1 MDRTSRQM
9 NRTLNLGKWIVHQVN
24 GSYIMEMDR
33 TSGKGTYITQMSR
46 TSREVDR
53 TRKCIVRKSIVP
65 DGKELGQQS
74 KAQARLPSTNF
85 LEIARLI
92 PLKHKIFV

>member
-1 MDRTSRQM
+1 
-9 NRTLNLGKWIVHQVN
+9 
-24 GSYIMEMDR
+24 MEMDR

-74 KAQARLPSTNF
+74 KAQARLPS
-85 LEIARLI
+85 A
-92 PLKHKIFV
+92 IFAFFFFFRVFECFSSEFQVKYSLNKVSYRENIRGPQRSAI

>member
-1 MDRTSRQM
+1 
-9 NRTLNLGKWIVHQVN
+9 
-24 GSYIMEMDR
+24 
-33 TSGKGTYITQMSR
+33 MSR

-74 KAQARLPSTNF
+74 KAQACLPSVVF
-85 LEIARLI
+85 VFFFFCGFSSASRLSFKSSI
-92 PLKHKIFV
+92 V